1 LSWALERIFGYTNNT
16 RGGRVLRKEG
26 EKMLKIKE
34 IQILK
39 VCERPSSSTDLPAGE
54 VFVSGP

>member
-1 LSWALERIFGYTNNT
+1 LERIFGYTNNT
-16 RGGRVLRKEG
+16 RGGRVLRKQG

-34 IQILK
+34 IQILE
-39 VCERPSSSTDLPAGE
+39 VCERPSPSTDLSAGE